1 MPRARIFGKD
11 ENGNEILLCLYDF
24 ETKEIMYSVSEA
36 VIAEKRRINNERL
49 SSAASD
55 IAMRNPMSP
64 LFDSVR

>member
-24 ETKEIMYSVSEA
+24 ETKEIMYRVSDD

-55 IAMRNPMSP
+55 IAMQDPTSP
-64 LFDSVR
+64 LFDYVQ